1 MSTLQGRTA
10 PSRAEQGVRR
20 TERYVYNSLHWAFP
34 ILGAVALIVVT
45 GDAPPQWSV
54 PWAAVVLVA
63 AWAGLVV
70 LHTRLRDADLLPPSG
85 WDAVRTRRV
94 AAARLLWISSGLICA
109 VTAGF
114 VFPPAGFLL
123 ALSSATL
130 GSVLAMPM
138 LAYPRIRPVMVGV
151 AGIVLGQ
158 FGVWVGPHP
167 GGVEEFPRVVVAY
180 WSAFATGLLLGYAV
194 MFRNVLTT
202 TRELEW
208 ARVDTARLAV
218 AEERLRFSRD
228 LHDVFGRTLATVAL
242 KAELAAE
249 QASRGRPESVTTM
262 REVQSIATEALDE
275 VRDVVRGYR
284 ETDLVGELAGA
295 RSLLEASGIEVT
307 TATEGA
313 GGLPAPVARAFAW
326 VVREGTTNILR
337 HADAARVRI
346 VLSSEPG
353 RARLEIDNDHPH
365 PATGGVGSGLTG
377 LGERLAEVGGR
388 LSVDHRPDGFTLI
401 AEVSEAALDRL
412 RTASGSSHA
421 GGDS

>member
-1 MSTLQGRTA
+1 MSTLQGSTA

-20 TERYVYNSLHWAFP
+20 TERYVYNSLHWGFP

-45 GDAPPQWSV
+45 GDAPRQWSV
-54 PWAAVVLVA
+54 PWAAMVLVA

-70 LHTRLRDADLLPPSG
+70 LHTRLRDDDLLPPSG
-85 WDAVRTRRV
+85 WDAMRTRRV
-94 AAARLLWISSGLICA
+94 APARLLWIASGLICA
-109 VTAGF
+109 ATAGF
-114 VFPPAGFLL
+114 VFPTAGFLL

-138 LAYPRIRPVMVGV
+138 LAYPRIRPIVVGAV
-151 AGIVLGQ
+151 GIALGQ

-167 GGVEEFPRVVVAY
+167 GGAEEFPRVVVAY
-180 WSAFATGLLLGYAV
+180 WSAFAAGLLLGYAV

-202 TRELEW
+202 TRELER
-208 ARVDTARLAV
+208 ARVDSARLAV

-249 QASRGRPESVTTM
+249 QARRGRPESVTTM
-262 REVQSIATEALDE
+262 REVQSIATEALGE

-284 ETDLVGELAGA
+284 QTDLAGELAGA
-295 RSLLEASGIEVT
+295 RSLLQASGIEVT
-307 TATEGA
+307 TVTEG
-313 GGLPAPVARAFAW
+313 GDVLPAPVARAFAW

-337 HADAARVRI
+337 HADADRVRI

-353 RARLEIDNDHPH
+353 RARLEIDSDHPR
-365 PATGGVGSGLTG
+365 PATRSVGSGLAG
-377 LGERLAEVGGR
+377 LRERLAEVGGR
-388 LSVDHRPDGFTLI
+388 LSIDHGTDSFTLT
-401 AEVSEAALDRL
+401 AEVTEAALAQL
-412 RTASGSSHA
+412 RTASESSGAGEGS
-421 GGDS
+421 